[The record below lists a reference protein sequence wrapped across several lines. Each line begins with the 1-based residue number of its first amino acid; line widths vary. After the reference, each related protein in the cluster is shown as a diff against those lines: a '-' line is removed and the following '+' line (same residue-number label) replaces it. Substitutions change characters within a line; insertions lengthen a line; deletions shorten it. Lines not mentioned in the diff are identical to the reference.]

1 MIFRPAYADI
11 PYLKAIAENTATV
24 PMSVVGA
31 DCKILSLQS
40 IDNVAV
46 GKPTTDEKPWSWDE
60 SLSSENRTEVLSS
73 PMATGFDDSKVDVE
87 ANHKRARGSNS
98 TQFTILPCRRRKR
111 KAAGVDGDGDD
122 DGNERLTIPPNSLKN
137 LELDNLLPCPLRD
150 ARPAEYNGIRG
161 IAFGGCH
168 CGFKFISELE

>member
-11 PYLKAIAENTATV
+11 PYLKTIAENTATV
-24 PMSVVGA
+24 PMGA
-31 DCKILSLQS
+31 DCKIPSLQF
-40 IDNVAV
+40 DNVAV

-73 PMATGFDDSKVDVE
+73 SMAAGFDDSKVDVE
-87 ANHKRARGSNS
+87 ANREMARGSNS

-111 KAAGVDGDGDD
+111 KAAGIDGDGDD
-122 DGNERLTIPPNSLKN
+122 DGNERLTIPPTSLKN
-137 LELDNLLPCPLRD
+137 PELDNLLPCPLRD